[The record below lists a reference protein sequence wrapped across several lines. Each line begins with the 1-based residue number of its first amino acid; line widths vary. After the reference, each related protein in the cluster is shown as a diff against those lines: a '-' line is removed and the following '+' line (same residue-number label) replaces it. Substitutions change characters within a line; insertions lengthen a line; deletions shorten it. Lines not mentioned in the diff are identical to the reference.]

1 MLSAGAATRT
11 PNRDFVVLHAMGVAI
26 YDGRVRAQCCSRAK
40 QGPADERRLFTA
52 PGPSVYRRADMP
64 RLLVFQ
70 HVAAELLGTLDALI
84 RARGHRIR
92 FHNFERTRTPCR
104 RSIAIA
110 A

>member
-1 MLSAGAATRT
+1 
-11 PNRDFVVLHAMGVAI
+11 
-26 YDGRVRAQCCSRAK
+26 
-40 QGPADERRLFTA
+40 
-52 PGPSVYRRADMP
+52 MP